1 MKKLFISFIAM
12 LSVVFFFVSGKGYA
26 EEVNTVQNID
36 QYIIVENNQFY
47 LNIPKELENSFTEQ
61 VKEVLE
67 ERNEYIKKNDLIIN
81 PVTKKITDKFYHYRF
96 FSINEDTEYYWW
108 GMRHI
113 FYSDWDAKQYAHEMR
128 NAAFLISAGTSVT
141 AALGPLAAG
150 VTGLTSAVVGLI
162 AESVDYNADLD
173 GDGVILDLNWWATF
187 ACYPR

>member
-26 EEVNTVQNID
+26 DEVNTVQNVD

-47 LNIPKELENSFTEQ
+47 LAIPKELENSFTIQ
-61 VKEVLE
+61 VKQVLK

-113 FYSDWDAKQYAHEMR
+113 FYSDWDAKQYAHDMR
-128 NAAFLISAGTSVT
+128 NAVLVLSAGSSLSGV
-141 AALGPLAAG
+141 LGPWAVG
-150 VTGLTSAVVGLI
+150 VNGLTTVVLGLI